1 MQAVVELL
9 RSEPR
14 ARIFFAALAQS
25 SLGTGAAYVALLL
38 IALERFDSPWAIGLV
53 LLADVMPA
61 MFMGPV
67 FGAAA
72 DRWSRK
78 GCAIVAD
85 VVRGAAFGGI
95 LLVDSFTATL
105 VLALLAGVGTGLFT
119 PAALASLPSLVE
131 QKRLPAATSLFS
143 AVADLGFTAGPAL
156 AALLLL
162 AGGPETILG
171 VNAVSFALSAVL
183 LAPLRFGGAPKA
195 DALVPQRPSLLKE
208 TRDGIVAT
216 TGIPGLR
223 LLLAASGAALLFGA
237 IFNVGQP
244 LLAKDEL
251 GSDDAGFAALVTLY
265 GCGFIGGSLSGSKG
279 GPGDVLL
286 RRYLAGAFL
295 MAVGFLTSGL
305 APSVVAALLT
315 FLAAGY
321 GNGLLLVYERQ
332 LIQLLVPDALAG
344 RVFGIRDAL
353 TAWAFAV
360 GFIVGPLLIDG
371 LGTRVLIV
379 GAGACGLV
387 VWVVATLGLRR
398 LARAPAAD
406 QLPGGPGTELAW
418 QRSSGEHGPDPIGG

>member
-9 RSEPR
+9 RSESR

-216 TGIPGLR
+216 AGIPGLR

-360 GFIVGPLLIDG
+360 GFIVAPLLIDG

>member
-61 MFMGPV
+61 MFMGPL
-67 FGAAA
+67 FGAVA

-85 VVRGAAFGGI
+85 VLRGAAFGGI
-95 LLVDSFTATL
+95 LVVDGFAATL
-105 VLALLAGVGTGLFT
+105 ALALLAGIGTALFT

-171 VNAVSFALSAVL
+171 VNAVSFALSALL
-183 LAPLRFGGAPKA
+183 LAPLRFGRAPRA
-195 DALVPQRPSLLKE
+195 DDLTPRRPSLLRE

-216 TGIPGLR
+216 AGIPGLR

-279 GPGDVLL
+279 GPRDVLL

-295 MAVGFLTSGL
+295 MALGFLTSGA
-305 APSVVAALLT
+305 APSVIAALLT

-371 LGTRVLIV
+371 LGTRALIV

-387 VWVVATLGLRR
+387 VWAVATVGLRR
-398 LARAPAAD
+398 LARAPAAE
-406 QLPGGPGTELAW
+406 QLPGGPGSELAW

>member
-1 MQAVVELL
+1 M
-9 RSEPR
+9 
-14 ARIFFAALAQS
+14 
-25 SLGTGAAYVALLL
+25 
-38 IALERFDSPWAIGLV
+38 
-53 LLADVMPA
+53 
-61 MFMGPV
+61 
-67 FGAAA
+67 GAAA
-72 DRWSRK
+72 RCGLRRVL
-78 GCAIVAD
+78 GGTA
-85 VVRGAAFGGI
+85 VVPDER
-95 LLVDSFTATL
+95 VT
-105 VLALLAGVGTGLFT
+105 
-119 PAALASLPSLVE
+119 
-131 QKRLPAATSLFS
+131 
-143 AVADLGFTAGPAL
+143 
-156 AALLLL
+156 
-162 AGGPETILG
+162 
-171 VNAVSFALSAVL
+171 
-183 LAPLRFGGAPKA
+183 
-195 DALVPQRPSLLKE
+195 QRPSLLKE

-216 TGIPGLR
+216 AGIPGLR

-360 GFIVGPLLIDG
+360 GFIVAPLLIDG